1 MNDNDLIPPA
11 GATRRVLLRT
21 GLMLPLLA
29 ASGCSVYDNLF
40 NYTKKT
46 LPGKREDVLPVTEGL
61 APPHGLR
68 PTVALPAPVAR
79 DWPVEGGALDHVAGN
94 AALPATVRQD
104 WATSIGS
111 GSAYRRQ
118 VTCTP
123 LVVGDTVFTIDS
135 AATVSAFSTADG
147 RRLWRTKTKPKKSRT
162 TNIGGGIGYADGTL
176 YASTGFS
183 QVLAFDPKDG
193 AIRWRKTL
201 LTPIRSAPTPAGGKL
216 FVISIDEV
224 LIALSAKDGTQIWT
238 YDATPTDTTLLG
250 QPAPAYAEGIVVA
263 GFGSG
268 DLVAIRGDTG
278 AVAWTDSIAAASGQV
293 GVAQISAITGPPVVV
308 GEIAIA
314 IGTGGLMV
322 GVDLRAGRRLW
333 EREVSGHLS
342 PLAAGDWV
350 FITSADQQVAAVLAR
365 TGELAWVTQ
374 LPLYKRPK
382 SKGGA
387 ITWTGAVLAGG
398 RLIYTG
404 MRDELVVVDPITG
417 QLGHTIHVPGSITVP
432 PIAAGNTLYLI
443 TDDGNLRAYR

>member
-11 GATRRVLLRT
+11 GTTRRVLLRT

-61 APPHGLR
+61 EPPHGLR
-68 PTVALPAPVAR
+68 PTVTVPAQVAR

-94 AALPATVRQD
+94 AALPATVRQE

-183 QVLAFDPKDG
+183 QVLA
-193 AIRWRKTL
+193 
-201 LTPIRSAPTPAGGKL
+201 
-216 FVISIDEV
+216 
-224 LIALSAKDGTQIWT
+224 
-238 YDATPTDTTLLG
+238 
-250 QPAPAYAEGIVVA
+250 
-263 GFGSG
+263 
-268 DLVAIRGDTG
+268 
-278 AVAWTDSIAAASGQV
+278 
-293 GVAQISAITGPPVVV
+293 
-308 GEIAIA
+308 
-314 IGTGGLMV
+314 
-322 GVDLRAGRRLW
+322 
-333 EREVSGHLS
+333 
-342 PLAAGDWV
+342 
-350 FITSADQQVAAVLAR
+350 
-365 TGELAWVTQ
+365 
-374 LPLYKRPK
+374 
-382 SKGGA
+382 
-387 ITWTGAVLAGG
+387 
-398 RLIYTG
+398 
-404 MRDELVVVDPITG
+404 
-417 QLGHTIHVPGSITVP
+417 
-432 PIAAGNTLYLI
+432 
-443 TDDGNLRAYR
+443 